1 MPKSESCRPMKSFY
15 EILEVPNSASTAEIR
30 TAYLRL
36 AREYHPDRVPEHL
49 TKLRADAE
57 EKFKQ
62 VNEAWVVLGDPA
74 KRRKYD
80 LRGPQPQPHIS
91 PKVEQTRA
99 RTFDAVRRLL
109 RQRKE
114 MVKLL
119 AVIVLMTT
127 AFVLIGRF
135 FVSRTTSTQPISAT
149 DVPSGV
155 ATSRAVNNIK
165 GMSQYGPKPIHIRTA
180 RFGGGSGLD
189 VQLFKVDVRVQEIDV
204 SFLVRAGEHNDLL
217 LYEPPGA
224 RYEIRTVLSKK
235 VAPDQDFEEIYL
247 LDDTGTKFYSTTGL
261 VGGEQVQFNLY
272 NFTRRISFRPHQEL
286 VISAKFPPLT
296 KSSSSLTFCSPAVG
310 KWQPEWCWPSIRVK

>member
-1 MPKSESCRPMKSFY
+1 MKSFY
-15 EILEVPNSASTAEIR
+15 EILEVPNSANTAEIR

-62 VNEAWVVLGDPA
+62 VNEAWVVLSDPA

-91 PKVEQTRA
+91 PKAEPTRA
-99 RTFDAVRRLL
+99 TTLDAVIARL

-114 MVKLL
+114 TVKLL
-119 AVIVLMTT
+119 AAIVLMTT

-135 FVSRTTSTQPISAT
+135 FVFRTTSTRPIIAT
-149 DVPSGV
+149 GVPSGV
-155 ATSRAVNNIK
+155 ATSSAVSNIK
-165 GMSQYGPKPIHIRTA
+165 GMSQNGPKPIHIRTP

-189 VQLFKVDVRVQEIDV
+189 VQLLKVAVWANETVV
-204 SFLVRAGEHNDLL
+204 SFVVRAGEHNDLL
-217 LYEPPGA
+217 LYEPPDA
-224 RYEIRTVLSKK
+224 RYKIRTVLGKK

-247 LDDTGTKFYSTTGL
+247 LDDTGAKAYSTTGL
-261 VGGEQVQFNLY
+261 VGGEQIPFNLY
-272 NFTRRISFRPHQEL
+272 NFTRRIDFRPHQEMI
-286 VISAKFPPLT
+286 ISAKFPPMT
-296 KSSSSLTFCSPAVG
+296 KSSSVTFCSPAIG
-310 KWQPEWCWPSIRVK
+310 KWQPEWCWPSIQLK